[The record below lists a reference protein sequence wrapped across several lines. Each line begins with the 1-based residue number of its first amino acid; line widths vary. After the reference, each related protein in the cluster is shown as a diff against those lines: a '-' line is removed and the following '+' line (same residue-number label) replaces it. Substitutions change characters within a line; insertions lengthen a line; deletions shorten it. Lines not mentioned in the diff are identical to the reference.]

1 MIVIYESYLNGGLKI
16 NVKVDKQENSKVVLE
31 FTMDKETFEKE
42 LDKAFHKNAKY
53 FKVPGFRNGKVPRNV
68 VEKVY
73 GEGVLYETV
82 IEDNVDDEYRKA
94 VEDNK
99 LEVVS
104 KPELDVK
111 QIGKGKDLIYTV
123 TLFVKPEATVK
134 KYKGL
139 EVKKID
145 SKVSKKEVDAAIE
158 SDRQKNARVV
168 SVDDRDL
175 QKDDISTIDFE
186 GFVDGVAF
194 EGGKAENFE
203 LTIGS
208 GQFIP
213 GFEDQLIGMKIGE
226 EKEINVTFPKEYHAE
241 NLAGKPAMFKVKL
254 ISIKSKILPELDDEF
269 AKDVSEFETLA
280 DYRKD
285 VEKKVKKQ
293 KEESAKNQKEI
304 AVIDKLVEN
313 TEVVIP
319 ESMIDDE
326 VESMS
331 NQFASNLAYQGLD
344 LKTYCMYMN
353 TTEEEFKKNLRP
365 EAEKNVKLKLALDA
379 IEKLEDIKVEAKE
392 IDEKIDE
399 LKKQYGSENT
409 NDDLNKN
416 ENVRHYMEEKIK
428 QDKLMKIIV
437 DSAIEK

>member
-1 MIVIYESYLNGGLKI
+1 M

-379 IEKLEDIKVEAKE
+379 IEKLEEIKVEAKE

-409 NDDLNKN
+409 NDYLNKN

>member
-1 MIVIYESYLNGGLKI
+1 M

-331 NQFASNLAYQGLD
+331 NQFVSNLAYQGLD

>member
-1 MIVIYESYLNGGLKI
+1 M

-226 EKEINVTFPKEYHAE
+226 EREINVTFPKEYHAE

-379 IEKLEDIKVEAKE
+379 IEKLEEIKVEAKE

-416 ENVRHYMEEKIK
+416 ENVRHYMEGKIK

>member
-1 MIVIYESYLNGGLKI
+1 M

-145 SKVSKKEVDAAIE
+145 SKVSKKDVDAAIE

-379 IEKLEDIKVEAKE
+379 IEKLEEIKVEAKE

>member
-1 MIVIYESYLNGGLKI
+1 MYEYYLNGGLKM

-145 SKVSKKEVDAAIE
+145 SKVSKKDVDAAIE
-158 SDRQKNARVV
+158 SDRQKNARVI

-379 IEKLEDIKVEAKE
+379 IEKLEEIKVEAKE

>member
-1 MIVIYESYLNGGLKI
+1 M

-226 EKEINVTFPKEYHAE
+226 EREINVTFPKEYHAE

-353 TTEEEFKKNLRP
+353 TTEDEFKKNLRP

-379 IEKLEDIKVEAKE
+379 IEKLEKIKVEAKE

>member
-1 MIVIYESYLNGGLKI
+1 M

-145 SKVSKKEVDAAIE
+145 SKVSKKDVDAAIE

-241 NLAGKPAMFKVKL
+241 NLAGKPATFKVKL

-379 IEKLEDIKVEAKE
+379 IEKLEEIKVEAKE

>member
-1 MIVIYESYLNGGLKI
+1 M

-226 EKEINVTFPKEYHAE
+226 EREINVTFPKEYHAE

-293 KEESAKNQKEI
+293 KQESAKNQKEI

>member
-1 MIVIYESYLNGGLKI
+1 M

-226 EKEINVTFPKEYHAE
+226 EREINVTFPKEYHAE

>member
-1 MIVIYESYLNGGLKI
+1 M
-16 NVKVDKQENSKVVLE
+16 NVKVEKQENSKVVLE
-31 FTMDKETFEKE
+31 FTMDKDTFEKE

-53 FKVPGFRNGKVPRNV
+53 FKVPGFRNGKVPRNI

-73 GEGVLYETV
+73 GEGVLYESV

-94 VEDNK
+94 VDENN

-111 QIGKGKDLIYTV
+111 QIGKGKDFIYTV
-123 TLFVKPEATVK
+123 TLYVKPEAKVK

-145 SKVSKKEVDAAIE
+145 TKVTKKDVDAKLE
-158 SDRQKNARVV
+158 SDRQKNARIT
-168 SVDDRDL
+168 SVEDRKL

-194 EGGKAENFE
+194 EGGKADNFE

-213 GFEDQLIGMKIGE
+213 GFEDQLIGMEIGE
-226 EKEINVTFPKEYHAE
+226 EREINVTFPEEYHAE

-254 ISIKSKILPELDDEF
+254 ISIKEKILPELDDEF
-269 AKDVSEFETLA
+269 AKDVSEFETL
-280 DYRKD
+280 DEYKKD
-285 VEKKVKKQ
+285 LEKKI
-293 KEESAKNQKEI
+293 KEEKEASAKNAKEM
-304 AVIDKLVEN
+304 AVIDELVKN
-313 TEVVIP
+313 TEVTIP
-319 ESMIDDE
+319 ESMIEDE
-326 VESMS
+326 VENMVE
-331 NQFASNLAYQGLD
+331 QFKANLSYQGLT
-344 LKTYCMYMN
+344 LEQYCGFMN
-353 TTEEEFKKNLRP
+353 TDVNGFKTNLKP
-365 EAEKNVKLKLALDA
+365 EAEKNVKMKLALEA
-379 IEKLEDIKVEAKE
+379 VAKVEDIKVEDKE

-399 LKKQYGSENT
+399 LKKQYGSSDT
-409 NDDLNKN
+409 SDDLNKN
-416 ENVRHYMEEKIK
+416 ENVRHYMEDKIK
-428 QDKLMKIIV
+428 QDKLMQIIV

>member
-1 MIVIYESYLNGGLKI
+1 M

-82 IEDNVDDEYRKA
+82 IENNVDDEYRKA

-226 EKEINVTFPKEYHAE
+226 EREINVTFPKEYHAE

-379 IEKLEDIKVEAKE
+379 IEKLEEIKVEAKE

>member
-1 MIVIYESYLNGGLKI
+1 M

-104 KPELDVK
+104 KPDLDVK

-226 EKEINVTFPKEYHAE
+226 EREINVTFPKEYHAE

-379 IEKLEDIKVEAKE
+379 IEKLEEIKVEAKE

>member
-1 MIVIYESYLNGGLKI
+1 M

-379 IEKLEDIKVEAKE
+379 IEKLEEIKVEAKE

-416 ENVRHYMEEKIK
+416 ENVRHYMEEKLK

>member
-1 MIVIYESYLNGGLKI
+1 LNGGLKM

-379 IEKLEDIKVEAKE
+379 IEKLEEIKVEAKE